1 LQYSTDGSNFTN
13 VVDYLVP
20 VITWNNTTPNVASM
34 YSQNLSSIS
43 GVNNQASVYFRLM
56 AILPPLN
63 SGGQS
68 RVDNILV
75 TGIPEPSSL
84 VMAILAIAVV
94 ATLRKTRI
102 A

>member
-1 LQYSTDGSNFTN
+1 
-13 VVDYLVP
+13 
-20 VITWNNTTPNVASM
+20 M